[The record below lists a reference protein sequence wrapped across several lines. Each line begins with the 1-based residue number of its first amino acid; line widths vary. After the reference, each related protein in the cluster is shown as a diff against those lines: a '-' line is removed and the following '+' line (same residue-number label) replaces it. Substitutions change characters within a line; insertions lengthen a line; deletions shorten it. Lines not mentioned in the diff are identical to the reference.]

1 MLWTNAKM
9 IKELGITQEEMEHM
23 LTLFNTEEKNRRRR
37 NNYNRNARKEEYKKS
52 LEKKGKM
59 TKKEEMEICIKKMK
73 DLLAEGLSSQE
84 IMQTL
89 NIKKATFYRYKKQI
103 KS

>member
-1 MLWTNAKM
+1 ML
-9 IKELGITQEEMEHM
+9 E
-23 LTLFNTEEKNRRRR
+23 
-37 NNYNRNARKEEYKKS
+37 RKS
-52 LEKKGKM
+52 KM